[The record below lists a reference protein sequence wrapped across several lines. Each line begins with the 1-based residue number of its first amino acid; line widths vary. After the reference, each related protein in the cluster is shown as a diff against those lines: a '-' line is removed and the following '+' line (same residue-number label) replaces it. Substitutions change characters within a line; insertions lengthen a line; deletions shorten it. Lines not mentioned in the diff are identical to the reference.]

1 MVSTSTAAAIFMRRV
16 ITPLFLVLTLSSV
29 AFTQKNSAWR
39 EWGRADVDRVLNNS
53 AWGRTQT
60 ETDTTEMVFSPT
72 SAGTAA
78 IGQSTTGRGRTGE
91 QQSVNNSRADR
102 GATNGPVSVRYYV
115 RFLSARPIRQ
125 AMIRKVEL
133 QQEVPDERLS
143 AKILPYENRDFSP
156 YIVVAVDVESQDR
169 RFSGPALQALASA
182 TAATLKNITYLE
194 RKDGKRLFLMDYRP
208 PIGDGMGGKFV
219 FPRLVDERPFLDLK
233 SGDVRFYYEMT
244 KDIKVNVKF
253 KVSDMVYDGKL
264 EY

>member
-1 MVSTSTAAAIFMRRV
+1 MRRV
-16 ITPLFLVLTLSSV
+16 ITLLLLVLTFS
-29 AFTQKNSAWR
+29 AAGFTQKNSSWR
-39 EWGRADVDRVLNNS
+39 DWGRADVDRVLNNS

-72 SAGTAA
+72 SAGTAS
-78 IGQSTTGRGRTGE
+78 IGLPPAGRGRTGE
-91 QQSVNNSRADR
+91 QQSVNNNRADR
-102 GATNGPVSVRYYV
+102 GATNEPVSVHYYV
-115 RFLSARPIRQ
+115 RFLSAKPIRQ

-133 QQEVPDERLS
+133 QQVVPDEGLS
-143 AKILPYENRDFSP
+143 AQIFPYADRDFSR
-156 YIVVAVDVESQDR
+156 YIVVAVDVESHDR

-182 TAATLKNITYLE
+182 TAATLKNRTYLE

-208 PIGDGMGGKFV
+208 PIGDGLGGKFV
-219 FPRLVDERPFLDLK
+219 FPRMVDERLFLDPE
-233 SGDVRFYYEMT
+233 SGDVRFYCEMT